1 MQLIN
6 VRIREV
12 LQKEVNDLIE
22 DISLLQVRHCFVH
35 QQRCTRCVICQCSDD
50 VSAPSRMLSA
60 V

>member
-35 QQRCTRCVICQCSDD
+35 QQRCTRCV
-50 VSAPSRMLSA
+50 
-60 V
+60 